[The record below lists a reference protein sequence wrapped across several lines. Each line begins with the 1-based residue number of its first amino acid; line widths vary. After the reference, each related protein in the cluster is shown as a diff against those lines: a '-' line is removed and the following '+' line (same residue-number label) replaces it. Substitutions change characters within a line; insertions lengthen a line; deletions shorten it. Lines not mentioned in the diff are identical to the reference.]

1 MFGFTKVA
9 LLVLLLVGSFNTL
22 AEQQSPHQVISSVGE
37 KLFTRLSEQQTQG
50 EAKPEL
56 IKQIVQQELMPFV
69 DHRYAAFKVLGSYI
83 NKTNN
88 EEREKFA
95 DAMEDYLVN
104 MYVSALSQY
113 KNQKVMFE
121 PEGDEELGKIASV
134 RAMITEAGAPD
145 IMVDFKLRKDR
156 NTQQWKAFD
165 MVVEGISLI
174 STKQSEI
181 TARIRASS
189 LAAVTAEIKGRGSVP
204 VTYVD

>member
-1 MFGFTKVA
+1 MFGFTKVVA
-9 LLVLLLVGSFNTL
+9 LVLLLASSFNTL
-22 AEQQSPHQVISSVGE
+22 AEQQSPHQVISSAGD

-50 EAKPEL
+50 AATPEL

-83 NKTNN
+83 NKTNK
-88 EEREKFA
+88 EEREQFA
-95 DAMEDYLVN
+95 DAMENYLVT
-104 MYVSALSQY
+104 MYVNALSQY

-121 PEGDEELGKIASV
+121 PEGDEELGKIASI
-134 RAMITEAGAPD
+134 RAKITETGAPD
-145 IMVDFKLRKDR
+145 IIVDFKLRQDKK
-156 NTQQWKAFD
+156 TQQRKAFD

-189 LAAVTAEIKGRGSVP
+189 LAAVTAEISG
-204 VTYVD
+204 

>member
-9 LLVLLLVGSFNTL
+9 LLVMLLAGSFNTF
-22 AEQQSPHQVISSVGE
+22 AEQQSPHQVISSVGD

-69 DHRYAAFKVLGSYI
+69 DHRYAAFKVLGPYI
-83 NKTNN
+83 NKTNK
-88 EEREKFA
+88 EEREQFA
-95 DAMEDYLVN
+95 AAMKGYLVN

-113 KNQKVMFE
+113 KNQKVIFE
-121 PEGDEELGKIASV
+121 PEGDEAQGKIASI
-134 RAMITEAGAPD
+134 RAKITEPGAPD
-145 IMVDFKLRKDR
+145 IVIDFKLRKDKK
-156 NTQQWKAFD
+156 TQQWKAFD

-174 STKQSEI
+174 HTKQSEI

-189 LAAVTAEIKGRGSVP
+189 LATVTAEISG
-204 VTYVD
+204 